1 MSVGISEGMVHKVI
15 DDYLDFTCIKEAWFN
30 IEEWFKNSSFYIY
43 LNWLSFDSGVRYFQ
57 GNLVPIIK
65 DWKDPVK
72 ELLSNV
78 ENLTFSSLEEL
89 EKDILTLNITEWTQI
104 FIFREGGKYL
114 LYTKT
119 IEMDNEYYTCTQE
132 RVWDILDK

>member
-1 MSVGISEGMVHKVI
+1 MSVGISEGMVYKVI
-15 DDYLDFTCIKEAWFN
+15 DNYLDFTCIKEARFN
-30 IEEWFKNSSFYIY
+30 IEEWFENSSFYIY

-89 EKDILTLNITEWTQI
+89 EKDILTLNITEWTQV

-119 IEMDNEYYTCTQE
+119 LEINNEPNISIQE
-132 RVWDILDK
+132 KVWDILDK